1 MAQSVTPKCVLLSDM
16 FPPALGGSAV
26 LFANLYSRIGLP
38 VTVLTNSRP
47 EMPAGF
53 SYIPGVAID
62 PRHRGIVDRAAM
74 RQHWNL
80 TRVVRALAPA
90 VVHCGRM
97 LPEGIPATL
106 ATLTAR
112 GLPFA
117 AWTHGE
123 EINSALQSREHTWL
137 MRRVHRHASLLLA
150 NSRNTRA
157 VLESVG
163 AEGSKIRVI
172 YPGVDAERF
181 EVRAQPRTDQ
191 GKVLLSV
198 GRLQRRKGHDLVL
211 RALPALLKRHS
222 TLRYVIVGD
231 GEERPRLESMARELA
246 VTARVTFVGEVPDDL
261 LPGYFAAADIFVLP
275 NRVEKGDF
283 EGFGIVFLEAAAAGL
298 PTVGGRSGGVPEAVL
313 EDETGLLVDGTDPA
327 ELEGALHRL
336 LVDRVLAR
344 SLGEAGRRRVRNE
357 FTWAASAARL
367 REAHLELAAR
377 L

>member
-1 MAQSVTPKCVLLSDM
+1 
-16 FPPALGGSAV
+16 
-26 LFANLYSRIGLP
+26 
-38 VTVLTNSRP
+38 
-47 EMPAGF
+47 
-53 SYIPGVAID
+53 
-62 PRHRGIVDRAAM
+62 M

-80 TRVVRALAPA
+80 TGVVRALAPA

-181 EVRAQPRTDQ
+181 EVKGATQDRSGQ
-191 GKVLLSV
+191 GPVV
-198 GRLQRRKGHDLVL
+198 GWT
-211 RALPALLKRHS
+211 P
-222 TLRYVIVGD
+222 
-231 GEERPRLESMARELA
+231 
-246 VTARVTFVGEVPDDL
+246 
-261 LPGYFAAADIFVLP
+261 AAAQ
-275 NRVEKGDF
+275 
-283 EGFGIVFLEAAAAGL
+283 
-298 PTVGGRSGGVPEAVL
+298 
-313 EDETGLLVDGTDPA
+313 
-327 ELEGALHRL
+327 GA
-336 LVDRVLAR
+336 
-344 SLGEAGRRRVRNE
+344 
-357 FTWAASAARL
+357 
-367 REAHLELAAR
+367 
-377 L
+377 